1 MPNMT
6 LSVSQDMYDR
16 MKKFSEI
23 RWSEVARKAFAEQI
37 AKIELLEDLEKVKK
51 ARKQIA
57 EGKYITHAD
66 LKKELGLK

>member
-16 MKKFSEI
+16 MKKSSEI

-51 ARKQIA
+51 ARKEIA
-57 EGKYITHAD
+57 DGKYITHSD